1 MKNLYEMSLTDL
13 VSEHFKCSWLDEP
26 PRLFEILSQQEKY
39 QLAFAHLESH
49 EEWQYETLG
58 EAMCVHAEHFEQNAI
73 ARKEAYRI
81 FWTSLIKKGLDE
93 ESEVDPKQLVDSM
106 ATMLLGYLEEQISDD
121 LDAEIETY
129 CRNWIN
135 YQSEEEVWER
145 LDGVTPLPCSYQ

>member
-1 MKNLYEMSLTDL
+1 
-13 VSEHFKCSWLDEP
+13 
-26 PRLFEILSQQEKY
+26 
-39 QLAFAHLESH
+39 
-49 EEWQYETLG
+49 
-58 EAMCVHAEHFEQNAI
+58 MCVHAEHFEQNAI